1 MLTLPIAFLL
11 LAGIN
16 AEVTAKVR
24 ETATAFAKALAED
37 NLAASNKFLAADAIF
52 HSPKGTGWEPQQ
64 IEVLDSGK
72 LALVSGTK
80 FNSIWRLELNGRW
93 KAVLDYSCPICQCTP
108 FIATPGELQEQV
120 RQAERGFAKSMAD
133 RDHAAFVSF
142 LAKDAIFF
150 SGSQPLRGAEN
161 VAKDWKA
168 FYQGPHAPFSW
179 DPDRIE
185 VNVSGTLALSSGP
198 VKDPSGK
205 RTGTFNSVWR
215 REQNGQWKVVFDKGC
230 RSCDCP

>member
-11 LAGIN
+11 MAVTN

-24 ETATAFAKALAED
+24 ETAATFAKALAED
-37 NLAASNKFLAADAIF
+37 KLAASNKFLAADAIF
-52 HSPKGTGWEPQQ
+52 HSPKGVGWEPQQ

-80 FNSIWRLELNGRW
+80 FNSIWRLELNGSW
-93 KAVLDYSCPICQCTP
+93 KAVLDYSCPTCQCPP
-108 FIATPGELQEQV
+108 FVATPGELQEQV
-120 RQAERGFAKSMAD
+120 RQTERGFAKSMAD

-150 SGSQPLRGAEN
+150 AGAQPLRGADN

-168 FYQGPHAPFSW
+168 FYEGPQAPFSW

-185 VNVSGTLALSSGP
+185 VNASGTLALSSGP

-215 REQNGQWKVVFDKGC
+215 REGNGQWKVVFDKGC
-230 RSCDCP
+230 RVCNCP

>member
-11 LAGIN
+11 MAGTN

-24 ETATAFAKALAED
+24 ETATAFAKAMAED
-37 NLAASNKFLAADAIF
+37 NLTASNKFLAADAIF
-52 HSPKGTGWEPQQ
+52 HSPKGAGWEPQQ
-64 IEVLDSGK
+64 IEVLDSEK
-72 LALVSGTK
+72 LALVSGSK
-80 FNSIWRLELNGRW
+80 FNSIWRLDSNGSW
-93 KAVLDYSCPICQCTP
+93 KAVLDYSCPTCQCAP
-108 FIATPGELQEQV
+108 FVATPGELQEQV

-133 RDHAAFVSF
+133 RDHVAFVSF

-150 SGSQPLRGAEN
+150 SGTQPLRGADN
-161 VAKDWKA
+161 VAKDWKP
-168 FYQGPHAPFSW
+168 FYEGPQAPFSW

-185 VNVSGTLALSSGP
+185 VNASGTLALSSGP
-198 VKDPSGK
+198 VKDPTGK

-230 RSCDCP
+230 RACNCP